1 MWGIAI
7 EYRYFELTKTMT
19 KNDQIFLSRLNEHPE
34 LRERMEGLLDMVE
47 NETGNFTKANDAE
60 QYAIEE
66 LRKMGNDILH
76 SWAKKASTKSSV
88 NFGEQNKTYRGDGK
102 KKSNGTQPTG

>member
-1 MWGIAI
+1 
-7 EYRYFELTKTMT
+7 MT
-19 KNDQIFLSRLNEHPE
+19 PQKDQIFLNRLNEHPE
-34 LRERMEGLLDMVE
+34 LRERMERLLDMVE

-60 QYAIEE
+60 QYTIEE

-76 SWAKKASTKSSV
+76 SWAKKASTKSSA

-102 KKSNGTQPTG
+102 KKSDGTPPMG

>member
-1 MWGIAI
+1 
-7 EYRYFELTKTMT
+7 MT
-19 KNDQIFLSRLNEHPE
+19 KNDQLFLSRLNEHPE

-47 NETGNFTKANDAE
+47 NETGNFTKANDAD

-76 SWAKKASTKSSV
+76 SWAKKAATKSFA
-88 NFGEQNKTYRGDGK
+88 NFGEQNKTCSGDGK
-102 KKSNGTQPTG
+102 KKSNGTQLMGWSR